1 MMALSSTPANVP
13 AKKSIKKPGTHRYRL
28 TQKELPEDGKGIRV
42 SQVQDDIS
50 LLYITLF

>member
-1 MMALSSTPANVP
+1 MALSSTPANVP
-13 AKKSIKKPGTHRYRL
+13 AKKSIKKPGTDRYRL
-28 TQKELPEDGKGIRV
+28 TQKELPEGIRV